1 MTVWN
6 HTRKGRIEGE
16 DVTVEPRGEWMH
28 IKLTGDQ
35 TLRAARGQQQWLDGD
50 IVTVRA
56 SFLTEVAP

>member
-6 HTRKGRIEGE
+6 HSRKGRIEGE
-16 DVTVEPRGEWMH
+16 DVTTTPGEWVH

-35 TLRAARGQQQWLDGD
+35 TLRSARGKDEYYDGE